1 MSNPYLLAET
11 VTHNLSF
18 SLYPLSD
25 WWLLLYAMD
34 ADALSKLCTEYYK
47 NGATDQFEI
56 QSWYHIW
63 TYPGYAIRSISLSRD
78 AVEVY
83 NGEGTFQN
91 NEVDMAAVE
100 ATENLTV
107 ANALMGLPDPDNV
120 FAAAP
125 TEDLVHRN
133 YTTDGGSVMSF
144 ATEENIN
151 ASAGA
156 GSLRGS
162 VDAANRTAVTT
173 GNYALPMNLTVKIT
187 GPSLQIDYINSVRI
201 TCTRIICK
209 CDPPRKLAMTLPL
222 HPSSGVYGPLTIC

>member
-1 MSNPYLLAET
+1 MSNPYTLAET
-11 VTHNLSF
+11 VSHNLSF
-18 SLYPLSD
+18 SLYPMSD
-25 WWLLLYAMD
+25 WWLLLYSMD

-63 TYPGYAIRSISLSRD
+63 TYPGYAIRHISLSRD
-78 AVEVY
+78 TVEVY
-83 NGEGTFQN
+83 SGAGTEQN
-91 NEVDMAAVE
+91 NEVDMSTIE
-100 ATENLTV
+100 ATESLSV
-107 ANALMGLPDPDNV
+107 VNALMGLPDPDNV

-125 TEDLVHRN
+125 TEDLVHTN

-156 GSLRGS
+156 GSLTGY
-162 VDAANRTAVTT
+162 VDAANRTAITT
-173 GNYALPMNLTVKIT
+173 GNYALPMNLTVRIT
-187 GPSLQIDYINSVRI
+187 GPDLQIADINKVRI

-222 HPSSGVYGPLTIC
+222 HPTVGVYGALPIC